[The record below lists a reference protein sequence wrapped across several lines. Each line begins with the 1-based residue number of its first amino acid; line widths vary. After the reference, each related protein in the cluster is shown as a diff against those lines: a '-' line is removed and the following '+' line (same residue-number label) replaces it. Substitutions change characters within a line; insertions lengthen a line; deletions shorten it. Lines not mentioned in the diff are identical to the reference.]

1 MQRQWML
8 AVGVLFLNMSRIL
21 RHGLCQADE
30 DVVLRKLDTR
40 IVELRKMGKLPNQ
53 NLGDDWVCHW
63 MPMVWVFLFFH
74 FPYFWKHYVHIRFQ
88 FNSSYI
94 QDISL
99 CTLPHHPKSCSMFS
113 LQVFVGWRLIQMIWN
128 DLKWLL
134 ANHSHWLRWL
144 RWVGSCDWYAWQS
157 LHPRTK
163 HSKERVVACHSE
175 TGAGML
181 PIWSGVDFFLWVF

>member
-1 MQRQWML
+1 MVCVRLMRTLCWESSTLESLSFERWENYQT
-8 AVGVLFLNMSRIL
+8 RIL
-21 RHGLCQADE
+21 VMTGYVIGCPWYE
-30 DVVLRKLDTR
+30 FF
-40 IVELRKMGKLPNQ
+40 
-53 NLGDDWVCHW
+53 
-63 MPMVWVFLFFH
+63 FLFFH
-74 FPYFWKHYVHIRFQ
+74 LPYFRKHYVHIRFH
-88 FNSSYI
+88 FSSYI

-113 LQVFVGWRLIQMIWN
+113 LQVFVGYRGVKTDPN

-163 HSKERVVACHSE
+163 QSKERVVACRSE